1 MMVLP
6 SVMNTAK
13 RNRPIVAG
21 LNAHAAVRSCANMSG
36 LDLPCTAVIADRAV
50 MAPNPF

>member
-13 RNRPIVAG
+13 RDRPIVAG
-21 LNAHAAVRSCANMSG
+21 LHPHAAVRSCANMSG
-36 LDLPCTAVIADRAV
+36 LDLPCTVVIGDRAV
-50 MAPNPF
+50 MAPDPF